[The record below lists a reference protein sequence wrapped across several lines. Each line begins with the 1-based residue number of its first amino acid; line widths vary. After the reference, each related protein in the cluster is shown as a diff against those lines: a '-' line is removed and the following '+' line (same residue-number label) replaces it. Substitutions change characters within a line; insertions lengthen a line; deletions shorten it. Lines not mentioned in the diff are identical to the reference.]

1 MPLDPARLSARVREV
16 LRGQPGPP
24 GTRDHARPLDEC
36 DQPPGGLRELRYV
49 QDEDAAVSAE
59 AQTGCVVIERDYPD
73 DLWHGRCVVGDFER
87 TLARH
92 APAFAL
98 LSAEPV
104 PSDAAEPPESRRF
117 EWDSRRREREARR
130 RVPVPSAGPLLFFDL
145 ETTGLSGGVGTLAF
159 LVGCGYF
166 ADGAFRT
173 HQFFLSG
180 YEAEHDMLV
189 SLAELTRRFA
199 GLVSF
204 NGRAF
209 DVPLIDMRY
218 AFHRLSSP
226 FASLPHFDMLQ
237 PARRLWRRRG
247 RPDTGDDWTL
257 KAPGGD
263 TSSCALKS
271 LEEAVLGTGRVG
283 DVPGFEI
290 PSRYFGYLRTGDL
303 EPLQAVFEHNRLDL
317 LSLAALTA
325 QASRIV
331 GEGPD
336 GIPSPHESLAMGQ
349 LYERAGREPEAEACF
364 IRAAGLGAAPWEPAS
379 VEPDIRTD
387 AFRRLAL
394 LRRRQRRYAEAAEA
408 WQTVVDIAR
417 DRAVVQ
423 EARQALAVHF
433 EHRSRDLAS
442 ARRYAER
449 ALAVEKNPERATALR
464 HRLDRLARKQG
475 LSGRTTLDQG

>member
-1 MPLDPARLSARVREV
+1 MPIDPSRLSARVRDV

-24 GTRDHARPLDEC
+24 GTRDDARPLDEP
-36 DQPPGGLRELRYV
+36 DPPAGGLRELRYV
-49 QDEDAAVSAE
+49 PDDDAVSAGT
-59 AQTGCVVIERDYPD
+59 QTGCVVIERDYPD
-73 DLWHGRCVVGDFER
+73 DLWHGRGVVGDFEK
-87 TLARH
+87 TLAQH
-92 APAFAL
+92 VPSLAV

-104 PSDAAEPPESRRF
+104 ASRVGELPESHRF
-117 EWDSRRREREARR
+117 EWDGRRREREARR
-130 RVPVPSAGPLLFFDL
+130 RVPVPTCGPLLFFDL

-166 ADGAFRT
+166 ADGGFRT

-180 YEAEHDMLV
+180 YDAERDMLASV
-189 SLAELTRRFA
+189 AELTQRFA
-199 GLVSF
+199 GLVTF

-247 RPDTGDDWTL
+247 RTDMGDDWSL
-257 KAPGGD
+257 SAPGRD
-263 TSSCALKS
+263 SSSCALKS

-325 QASRIV
+325 QASRMA
-331 GEGPD
+331 GEGPE
-336 GIPSPHESLAMGQ
+336 GIASAHESLAMGQ
-349 LYERAGREPEAEACF
+349 LYERAGREPEAETCF
-364 IRAAGLGAAPWEPAS
+364 VRATGLGTAPWEPAS
-379 VEPDIRTD
+379 VEPDIRAD
-387 AFRRLAL
+387 AYRRLAL

-408 WQTVVDIAR
+408 WQSVVEVAR

-423 EARQALAVHF
+423 EARQALAIHF

-464 HRLDRLARKQG
+464 HRLDRLARKQSLAG
-475 LSGRTTLDQG
+475 QATLDRP

>member
-1 MPLDPARLSARVREV
+1 MPIDPSRLSARVRDV

-24 GTRDHARPLDEC
+24 GTRDDARPLDER

-49 QDEDAAVSAE
+49 PDDDAVSAGTE
-59 AQTGCVVIERDYPD
+59 CGCVVIERDYPE
-73 DLWHGRCVVGDFER
+73 DLWHGRGVVGDFEK
-87 TLARH
+87 TLAQH
-92 APAFAL
+92 VPSLAI

-104 PSDAAEPPESRRF
+104 ASSVDEPPESHRF
-117 EWDSRRREREARR
+117 EWDVRRREREARR
-130 RVPVPSAGPLLFFDL
+130 RVPVPTCGPLLFFDL

-166 ADGAFRT
+166 ADGGFRT
-173 HQFFLSG
+173 QQFFLSG
-180 YEAEHDMLV
+180 YDAERDMLASV
-189 SLAELTRRFA
+189 AELTQRFA
-199 GLVSF
+199 GLVTF
-204 NGRAF
+204 NGRGF

-247 RPDTGDDWTL
+247 RPDVGDDWSL
-257 KAPGGD
+257 RAPGSD
-263 TSSCALKS
+263 TTSCALKS
-271 LEEAVLGTGRVG
+271 LEEAVLGTGRVD

-325 QASRIV
+325 QATRMV

-349 LYERAGREPEAEACF
+349 LYERAGREPDAETCF
-364 IRAAGLGAAPWEPAS
+364 IRATGLGSAPWEPAS
-379 VEPDIRTD
+379 VEPDIRAD
-387 AFRRLAL
+387 AHRRLAL

-408 WQTVVDIAR
+408 WQAVVEVAR

-423 EARQALAVHF
+423 EARQALAIHF

-449 ALAVEKNPERATALR
+449 ALAVEKNPDRATALR

-475 LSGRTTLDQG
+475 LSEQI